1 MCLLHPVLFL
11 SELKMEVKIFLQIE
25 AKIDTF
31 KKTDILISEV
41 AEIRNSFL
49 SIIDPYTFFLKLNIL
64 LLDVYL
70 FAIEISE

>member
-1 MCLLHPVLFL
+1 
-11 SELKMEVKIFLQIE
+11 MEVKIFLQIE

-49 SIIDPYTFFLKLNIL
+49 SIIDPYTLFLKLNIL

>member
-1 MCLLHPVLFL
+1 MLFL

-49 SIIDPYTFFLKLNIL
+49 SIIDPYTLFLKLNIL